1 MAMDTDLTAARIAHL
16 KTKPWNNRDFSVPE
30 EIFAVPGMLSNQEK
44 RMLYYLAR
52 DEYSGEGVIVDM
64 GSFLGGSTICF
75 AAGLRAR
82 SFARPVIHAYDLFKL
97 GESERQRDFFPE
109 NAPPD
114 LRTRAIFDQY
124 LEDYLGLITVHEGD
138 VLTFP
143 WDDGPIEIL
152 FVDIAKSY
160 KVMDHLLMCYFP
172 ALVPSK
178 SLIVV
183 QDYLWGTSG
192 PWHHIVMEKLSDY
205 CEYVVDTDI
214 NSVVFLLKRGIPRE
228 VLSQCRWMEI
238 PMEEKVRLMES
249 AIEKLDTDEKK
260 QLLIESQELLLQ
272 GKDRYWGMHYHD
284 L

>member
-1 MAMDTDLTAARIAHL
+1 
-16 KTKPWNNRDFSVPE
+16 
-30 EIFAVPGMLSNQEK
+30 
-44 RMLYYLAR
+44 
-52 DEYSGEGVIVDM
+52 
-64 GSFLGGSTICF
+64 
-75 AAGLRAR
+75 
-82 SFARPVIHAYDLFKL
+82 
-97 GESERQRDFFPE
+97 
-109 NAPPD
+109 
-114 LRTRAIFDQY
+114 
-124 LEDYLGLITVHEGD
+124 
-138 VLTFP
+138 
-143 WDDGPIEIL
+143 
-152 FVDIAKSY
+152 
-160 KVMDHLLMCYFP
+160 MDHLLMCYFP